1 VVIELKAGKFKPEH
15 LGQLGFYLTAMD
27 RQVKNEHDNPTI
39 GLLLCKSKNKVVAEY
54 ALGDKTQ
61 PMGIAEYKLL
71 ESLPAELQTSLP
83 SIEQIE
89 RELAG
94 GGPLMEDEAQ

>member
-1 VVIELKAGKFKPEH
+1 VVIELKAGDFKPEH
-15 LGQLGFYLTAMD
+15 LGQLGFYLTAVD
-27 RQVKNEHDNPTI
+27 RHIKSAEDQATI

-61 PMGIAEYKLL
+61 PMGIAEYKLQN
-71 ESLPAELQTSLP
+71 SLPEHLETNLP

-89 RELAG
+89 LELQG
-94 GGPLMEDEAQ
+94 GKA